1 MRGFLPP
8 LFWPVGISRFIPARA
23 CGRLTHIRRM
33 RHALF
38 HALREHLSETGT
50 ARSAVESSVQATS
63 LLTGINPA
71 WPAIRPIVK
80 LDHSLQAAE
89 GKAR

>member
-1 MRGFLPP
+1 MHEP
-8 LFWPVGISRFIPARA
+8 
-23 CGRLTHIRRM
+23 IRRLYLRHRDAPVPAPACDRLPRIRQM

-38 HALREHLSETGT
+38 QALREHLSETGA

-80 LDHSLQAAE
+80 LDHSLQATE
-89 GKAR
+89 GRIR